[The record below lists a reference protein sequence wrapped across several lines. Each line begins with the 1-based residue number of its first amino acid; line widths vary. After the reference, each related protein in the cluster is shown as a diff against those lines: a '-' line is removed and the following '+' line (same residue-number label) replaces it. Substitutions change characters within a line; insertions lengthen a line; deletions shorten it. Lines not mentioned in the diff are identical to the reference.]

1 MTEEPQLNSIQQR
14 IAALNQSQLARPPG
28 PEPFL
33 RPTPERSVPI
43 SPPPSYDSVVSPT
56 RVPSRNEQSEDRSE
70 RPVLRPPPMETLRP
84 DLKPKPKPPP
94 PLPTRRSDRQA
105 PPTPPAR
112 PSLPPRRPTDR
123 PRRPS
128 LDSTTSDASY
138 STNST
143 ATTAGRN
150 ASSTSVN
157 SNGNNRIKAPA
168 WGATE
173 LPALPPKR
181 PKEQV
186 SLEPPPRPTPTS
198 KRSFGNL
205 SSRITSK
212 INLPGSKPAGPSPPN
227 QPRRPSPSPRPSI
240 PSRPSLPTR
249 PQTNDDAPTPQLPR
263 QPSGVQSHLNGAAED
278 EGPAL
283 PVRRTLPPPPSAS
296 RINDAR
302 QLGFGNKSPSIPAQ
316 PSSTPA
322 HNPPGGTPPP
332 IPHGSRPDLSK
343 IMATKPRFN
352 GSSASASPPA
362 HSSDTECLVCRDFS
376 GPDNHAARYP
386 RASLPTQDMAWL
398 ANELTAPFP
407 SLTDKAR
414 AIFTWLHHN
423 IFYDVVAFFG
433 KCVQPST
440 PASTLATGLA
450 VCEGYAGLFLELATK
465 GGLEA
470 IKVGGHGKGFSH
482 STLTPSSPVP
492 PFDGNHAWNA
502 VKIDGGRWKLID
514 TCWGAGCIE
523 GEGKPYKQRFE
534 PAMFSI
540 PNEEFGLKHFPSNAN
555 YFFRED
561 GRPNPTWQ
569 EYILTDPERPN
580 GVEHLKVYSDADK
593 RSIGRKTIQPAA
605 LHISVSTPGPM
616 RFSFGLLCPHWTLAR
631 HSHNT
636 LPGLFLLMIHGVDG
650 RKDDRLPFRHVLGS
664 GPAGGGEMW
673 YVDVPEARMLG
684 APGQKLQLAV
694 LTSFDNQDAVGVTA
708 DEFLAKNGRV
718 GMAWAYVA
726 EWELVR

>member
-33 RPTPERSVPI
+33 RPTPERSM
-43 SPPPSYDSVVSPT
+43 PT
-56 RVPSRNEQSEDRSE
+56 DDHSE

-84 DLKPKPKPPP
+84 DLKPKPKAPP
-94 PLPTRRSDRQA
+94 PLPTRRADRQA
-105 PPTPPAR
+105 PPPPPAR
-112 PSLPPRRPTDR
+112 PALPPRRPTDQ

-128 LDSTTSDASY
+128 LESTTSDASY
-138 STNST
+138 STTST

-186 SLEPPPRPTPTS
+186 NLEPAPRPTS

-212 INLPGSKPAGPSPPN
+212 INLPGSKPAAPSPPS
-227 QPRRPSPSPRPSI
+227 QPPRPSVL
-240 PSRPSLPTR
+240 SRPSLPSR
-249 PQTNDDAPTPQLPR
+249 METNDDAPTPQLPPR
-263 QPSGVQSHLNGAAED
+263 RPSGVQSQTNGTTED
-278 EGPAL
+278 EGPPL
-283 PVRRTLPPPPSAS
+283 PIRRTLPPPPSAAKIS
-296 RINDAR
+296 DAR
-302 QLGFGNKSPSIPAQ
+302 QFGFGNKSPSIPVR

-322 HNPPGGTPPP
+322 GTPPP

-352 GSSASASPPA
+352 GSPASASPSVP
-362 HSSDTECLVCRDFS
+362 SSDTECLVCRDFS

-433 KCVQPST
+433 NCVQPST

-482 STLTPSSPVP
+482 NTLAPGSPVP
-492 PFDGNHAWNA
+492 PFNGNHAWNA

-514 TCWGAGCIE
+514 SCWGAGCIE
-523 GEGKPYKQRFE
+523 GKGQPYKQRFE

-540 PNEEFGLKHFPSNAN
+540 QNEEFGLKHFPSNAN
-555 YFFRED
+555 HFFRED
-561 GRPNPTWQ
+561 GRPNPTWE
-569 EYILTDPERPN
+569 EYILADPEKPH
-580 GVEHLKVYSDADK
+580 GVETLKVYSDADK

-605 LHISVSTPGPM
+605 LHISTSTPGPM
-616 RFSFGLLCPHWTLAR
+616 RFQFGLLCPHWTLAR
-631 HSHNT
+631 HSHAS
-636 LPGLFLLMIHGVDG
+636 PDLFLLMIHGVDG
-650 RKDDRLPFRHVLGS
+650 RKDDRLPFRHVPGS

-694 LTSFDNQDAVGVTA
+694 LTSFDNKDAAGVTA